1 MILSGLLLHRSSCV
15 NTVKPWN
22 NIVGRSCIWKVR
34 LSHIC
39 AYMFHLLS
47 KPAITCRISMFSK
60 ARKPSIYSLNFILF
74 FFFLYHFFIISFIPD
89 KEMFTVLNQL
99 YAYFPRIPLINEM
112 QLPNSVYMSM
122 CIYFMYI
129 FVMQIASQL
138 KENFS
143 KMTLY
148 KPPK

>member
-1 MILSGLLLHRSSCV
+1 
-15 NTVKPWN
+15 
-22 NIVGRSCIWKVR
+22 
-34 LSHIC
+34 
-39 AYMFHLLS
+39 MFHLLS